1 MDRLHEV
8 PQDERTPEQAA
19 LYRSVVEARGR
30 FYSPYKIW
38 MHSPQV
44 GFGMEAIGTY
54 LNSKSAALSAAEMEL
69 VALLTA
75 RFWGA
80 DYVIKNHAGHAR
92 RAGLSEAIIEALI
105 AGEAPLI
112 DDERQRAVQDL
123 VSEALRRETPSDQE
137 FERYVAVLTRSGLAD
152 VLATI
157 GYFTSVSLAM
167 KTHAI

>member
-8 PQDERTPEQAA
+8 PQEERTPEQAA

-30 FYSPYKIW
+30 FYSPYKVWI
-38 MHSPQV
+38 HSPQI
-44 GFGMEAIGTY
+44 GFGMETIGTY

-80 DYVIKNHAGHAR
+80 DYVIKNHVGHAR
-92 RAGLSEAIIEALI
+92 RAGLPEATIEALV
-105 AGEAPLI
+105 AGQEPHI
-112 DDERQRAVQDL
+112 DDERQRAVQAF
-123 VSEALRRETPSDQE
+123 VSGALRRETPSDID
-137 FERYVAVLTRSGLAD
+137 FERYVAVLTCSGLAD

-157 GYFTSVSLAM
+157 GYRPERFVTS
-167 KTHAI
+167 